1 MEQNTVI
8 LDSAFRI
15 LFVENFTHDQRAHI
29 FTMSLN
35 S

>member
-15 LFVENFTHDQRAHI
+15 LSVQNLTQDQRAHI